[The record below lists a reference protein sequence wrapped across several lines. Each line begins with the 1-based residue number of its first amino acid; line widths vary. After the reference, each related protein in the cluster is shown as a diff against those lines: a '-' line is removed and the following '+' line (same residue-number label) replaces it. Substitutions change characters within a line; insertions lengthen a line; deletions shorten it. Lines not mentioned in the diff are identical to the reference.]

1 MPSFTTANHSSPV
14 PRGLASMNRAD
25 EVGTSSAAPA
35 YWIVTLFDARIIS
48 GGRLT
53 VNVLDADAARWFA
66 VAAWLTVIVVVPAP
80 TGVTCPDEFTV
91 ATLVTLLEYDKT
103 PALTVVIKL
112 DKEKG
117 VSVVSL
123 FGISAKEITLAM
135 KLATTL
141 GADIISPDGKD
152 PVAYVVTIDGVKV
165 VPTAWELNAA
175 RISAF
180 VIWMLLFPDAES
192 GMTCSYVV
200 EPCVTSSLSSF
211 IGEGCED
218 ILSIYL
224 LDIYFFLI
232 FNFVI

>member
-14 PRGLASMNRAD
+14 PRGLASMNRGED
-25 EVGTSSAAPA
+25 VGTSSAAPV
-35 YWIVTLFDARIIS
+35 YWIVTLFDARLIGG

-53 VNVLDADAARWFA
+53 VNVADADAAGWFA

-112 DKEKG
+112 DKLKEA
-117 VSVVSL
+117 SVVSL
-123 FGISAKEITLAM
+123 FGISAKEMTLGM
-135 KLATTL
+135 KLSTTL
-141 GADIISPDGKD
+141 GVDNVSPDGKV
-152 PVAYVVTIDGVKV
+152 PVAYVVTIEGVKV
-165 VPTAWELNAA
+165 VPTAWELNAL

-180 VIWMLLFPDAES
+180 VIWMLLFPDTES

-218 ILSIYL
+218 IISIYL
-224 LDIYFFLI
+224 LDIYFF
-232 FNFVI
+232 

>member
-1 MPSFTTANHSSPV
+1 
-14 PRGLASMNRAD
+14 MNRGED
-25 EVGTSSAAPA
+25 VGTSPAAPV

-53 VNVLDADAARWFA
+53 VNVLDADAAGWFA

-123 FGISAKEITLAM
+123 VG
-135 KLATTL
+135 
-141 GADIISPDGKD
+141 
-152 PVAYVVTIDGVKV
+152 
-165 VPTAWELNAA
+165 
-175 RISAF
+175 
-180 VIWMLLFPDAES
+180 
-192 GMTCSYVV
+192 
-200 EPCVTSSLSSF
+200 
-211 IGEGCED
+211 
-218 ILSIYL
+218 ILSK
-224 LDIYFFLI
+224 DITPGMKFSTILGVDI
-232 FNFVI
+232 VLPDRNPE